1 MVGGFR
7 ILIAAFRVSDR
18 VTDNSFSSSNLLGD
32 KLFLHQL
39 MSKGV
44 ENGEFINN
52 IQINKIC

>member
-7 ILIAAFRVSDR
+7 ILIAAFR

-32 KLFLHQL
+32 KLFLYQL